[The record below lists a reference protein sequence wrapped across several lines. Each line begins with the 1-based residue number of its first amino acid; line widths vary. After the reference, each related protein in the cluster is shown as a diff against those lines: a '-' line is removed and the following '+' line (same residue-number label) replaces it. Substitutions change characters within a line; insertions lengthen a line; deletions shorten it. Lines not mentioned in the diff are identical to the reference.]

1 LPINHRKAYALIS
14 EGFDNKRIFHRFFM
28 GTKIF
33 LLGILSFTLAA
44 AADETN
50 SPNLSSFLPVQA
62 PEPTHLVLRRGDR
75 LAICGDSITEQKM
88 YSRIMEDYLT
98 MCVPELNI
106 TVRQYGWSGERA
118 PGFLARMTNDC
129 LRFEP
134 TIATTC
140 YGMND
145 HEYSS
150 YSDRIGETYRT
161 NSELIIRTFKNW
173 GVRVILGSA
182 GCVGQVPPW
191 QQNRSYTVEELNQN
205 LAKLR
210 NIDVELA
217 TAEHVGFADV
227 YWDMMHGR
235 SVALQK
241 YGANYNVS
249 GPDGVHPGWAGHTI
263 MAYAFLKAMG
273 LDGNLGTFTVDLKK
287 ETMKASSGH
296 EVVAES
302 MGEYQI
308 KSSRYAFCPCE
319 PEGAATRKYPV
330 CGKTDIT
337 HDDNIESGMT
347 LVPFNQDLN
356 RLTLIAKGGNAP
368 RYRVTWGS
376 ESKLFAAEQLER
388 GINLSEE
395 FPANPFSEAFAK
407 VDAAVAAKQEFETK
421 EMKTDFRPKGV
432 QRPTIDEVNDQTE
445 KVVKEDE
452 KIHAQLAAAVRDA
465 FVPVTHIIK
474 ILPE

>member
-1 LPINHRKAYALIS
+1 
-14 EGFDNKRIFHRFFM
+14 M
-28 GTKIF
+28 GTKII

-50 SPNLSSFLPVQA
+50 SPNLSGFLPLQA
-62 PEPTHLVLRRGDR
+62 PQPTHLVLRRGDR

-145 HEYSS
+145 HEYGP
-150 YSDRIGETYRT
+150 YSERIGDTYRT
-161 NSELIIRTFKNW
+161 NSDLIVQTFKNW
-173 GVRVILGSA
+173 GVRVILGAA
-182 GCVGQVPPW
+182 GCVGKVPSWHKDP
-191 QQNRSYTVEELNQN
+191 SHTVDELNEN
-205 LAKLR
+205 LGTLR

-227 YWDMMHGR
+227 FWNMMNAR
-235 SVALQK
+235 SIARQK
-241 YGANYNVS
+241 YDTNYNVS
-249 GPDGVHPGWAGHTI
+249 GADGVHPGWAGHTV

-273 LDGNLGTFTVDLKK
+273 LDGDLGTFTVDLKK
-287 ETMKASSGH
+287 EQMKASRGH
-296 EVVAES
+296 EVVSAK
-302 MGEYQI
+302 MGEYEI
-308 KSSRYAFCPCE
+308 KSSRYPFCPCE
-319 PEGAATRKYPV
+319 PEGSAAGKYPV
-330 CGKTDIT
+330 CGKTDIS

-356 RLTLIAKGGNAP
+356 RLTLIAKGGTAP
-368 RYRVTWGS
+368 QYRVTWGT
-376 ESKLFAAEQLER
+376 ESKLFSAEQLEH
-388 GINLSEE
+388 GINLAAE
-395 FPANPFSEAFAK
+395 FPSNPFSEAFAK
-407 VDAAVAAKQEFETK
+407 VDAAVAAKQEFETH
-421 EMKTDFRPKGV
+421 EMKTDFRPKNIPH
-432 QRPTIDEVNDQTE
+432 PTIDDIAAQTE

-452 KIHAQLAAAVRDA
+452 QTHNKLAAAVSSA
-465 FVPVTHIIK
+465 FVPVTHTIK